1 MLKLLSYLR
10 PYWVASLLAPLL
22 MVLEVSMDLMQPRLM
37 ASIVDQG
44 VMQGDLAHVG
54 RSGLLMLLCAL
65 LGLVGGVGCTVYS
78 SKAAVAFSSDLRRD
92 LFAATQAF
100 SFGNLERIGTAS
112 LITRLGSDVAQ
123 LQQFVMM
130 LLRVFVRAPLLVL
143 GSMAM
148 AVGISPALA
157 LILLAVVPPLFGV
170 LYLLIR
176 WSVPLFAQV
185 QQKLDAVNLVL
196 RENLAGIRVVKAF
209 VGGERER
216 QRFDAANADYAGAAI
231 RAWHI
236 VTLNVPLLT
245 FALNCAIVAVLWFG
259 GLRVEAGSLSAGELV
274 AFINYATMILSSLTS
289 IGMLLMN
296 YSRARVAAER
306 VNAVFAE
313 RPEIV
318 APAQPQQPELQAVAE
333 RGCGPEICFDRVTFR
348 YPGALRPALDALT
361 LTVPAGATVA
371 LFGSVGAGKSAL
383 LGLVPRFYDAD
394 EGALRL
400 AGMDLRRLDPA
411 WLRGQIGY
419 VQQETVLFSGSVRD
433 NIRYA
438 SPAADAA
445 AVEAAARAAQ
455 AHDFILRLPQGYD
468 TVLGQRGA
476 DLSGG
481 QRQRLAIARALLPRP
496 PILILDDATSAVD
509 LATEARILG
518 GIKALLPQATCLMVA
533 QRAAAAL
540 AADFVVVLEQGRILA
555 QGSHAGLMSTSAAY
569 REIHRGQ
576 AALEKVFH
584 D

>member
-44 VMQGDLAHVG
+44 VMQGDLAQVG
-54 RSGLLMLLCAL
+54 QSGLLMLLCAL

-148 AVGISPALA
+148 ALSISPSLA

-216 QRFDAANADYAGAAI
+216 RRFDAANADYAGAAI

-245 FALNCAIVAVLWFG
+245 FALNCAIVAALWFG

-318 APAQPQQPELQAVAE
+318 APEQPQQPEKHGAGESGLGLEVV
-333 RGCGPEICFDRVTFR
+333 FDRVTFR
-348 YPGALRPALDALT
+348 YPGALRPALEDLT

-383 LGLVPRFYDAD
+383 LGLVPRFYDAE
-394 EGALRL
+394 EGALRV

-468 TVLGQRGA
+468 SVLGQRGA

-518 GIKALLPQATCLMVA
+518 GIKALLPRATCLMVA

-555 QGSHAGLMSTSAAY
+555 QGSHAELMSTSAAY
-569 REIHRGQ
+569 REIHRGH